1 MTELARRILF
11 SIIAAPIAIALVY
24 IGDAALATLLAAL
37 AGVAAWEFCR
47 IARSAGLE
55 PLETIGVAGA
65 ATIPLL
71 VHAAH
76 LRVFAV
82 PLTLIPVGVLTLLTV
97 AIWARGP
104 DRHPL
109 GAVAA
114 TILGVVYTGA
124 TLSYGYA
131 IRYHDYAVGQL
142 AGTALVAFPLVLTWM
157 SDIGAFAVGRTL
169 GGRKLIPAISPGK
182 TVAGAVGAV
191 VTTVLV
197 AFAYVALVLGPA
209 AQLSLAP
216 WAVVVFGLA
225 ISVAAQLGDLAES
238 LLKREAGV
246 KDSSRLIPGHGGLL
260 DRLDSLFFVLPL
272 AYLLLD
278 WLLLPAPRL

>member
-47 IARSAGLE
+47 IARSAGLD
-55 PLETIGVAGA
+55 PLETIAVAGA

-76 LRVFAV
+76 LRVFSV
-82 PLTLIPVGVLTLLTV
+82 SHTLIPLGVLALLTV

-131 IRYHDYAVGQL
+131 IRYHDYAVGQV

-169 GGRKLIPAISPGK
+169 GGRKLIPSISPGK

-197 AFAYVALVLGPA
+197 AFAYVSLVLGPA

-216 WAVVVFGLA
+216 WAVVVFGIA
-225 ISVAAQLGDLAES
+225 ISVAAQIGDLAES

-272 AYLLLD
+272 AYVLLD